1 MAEDNELNPSV
12 SNAAGTPAGG
22 DAPVEELSWEHVE
35 TYRPVST
42 DASDSETVFATRTDE
57 VEVAPA
63 PAPAAAPVTAPA
75 QATEPTAASPYPAV
89 ERQPVP
95 TYMPAGATPPAGSA
109 YAAAPGGPGAPTGNN
124 PYAAPGGYGAPV
136 AQPQPQRPSSGK
148 AVGALVCGILA
159 ILFSE
164 TVIVGIVLGIV
175 ALVLAGQAVR
185 AAGKDGK
192 TTGAKVCGVIG
203 IVLSVL
209 SLVAY
214 LILFAVGLAFLA
226 NYDYDYSFSHD
237 SWSSTPPSFDGS
249 SSDGSSNDDSSAFD
263 GPLAITEDDQA
274 ALAAAVSALQNM
286 GQDPELMAFIA
297 DEAANAFEIHTS
309 GLTLEMVD
317 IDPSMLAQWLADSVV
332 VDESDAISLSDEDTH
347 TATVFLDVECYDMD
361 EYINAIIDLVEE
373 APEVP
378 DDDGEAALQL
388 LHDCAT
394 EALNSTDTYEYSIA
408 IDLTKEGDAWVADQ
422 SSLREAATLMFC
434 LYMN

>member
-1 MAEDNELNPSV
+1 MAEDNELKP
-12 SNAAGTPAGG
+12 NADDAVGIPAG

-35 TYRPVST
+35 TYQPVST

-57 VEVAPA
+57 VGATPAATPVA
-63 PAPAAAPVTAPA
+63 APAAGPA
-75 QATEPTAASPYPAV
+75 QAADTAATNPYATV

-109 YAAAPGGPGAPTGNN
+109 YAGPYTAAPGGPGTPAGNN
-124 PYAAPGGYGAPV
+124 PYAASGGYGTPMP
-136 AQPQPQRPSSGK
+136 QPQPQRPGGGK

-164 TVIVGIVLGIV
+164 TVIVGIILGIV

-192 TTGAKVCGVIG
+192 TTGAKVCGIIG

-214 LILFAVGLAFLA
+214 LILFAIGLAFLA
-226 NYDYDYSFSHD
+226 DYGYNYDYSSGSFSTT
-237 SWSSTPPSFDGS
+237 TPHGSNS
-249 SSDGSSNDDSSAFD
+249 SSDDGGSVFD

-286 GQDPELMAFIA
+286 DQDPELMAFIA
-297 DEAANAFEIHTS
+297 DEAANAFEYHTS

-317 IDPSMLAQWLADSVV
+317 IDPATLAQWLVGSVEI
-332 VDESDAISLSDEDTH
+332 DTDDAISLSDEDTH

-361 EYINAIIDLVEE
+361 EYISEIIDLVEE

-394 EALNSTDTYEYSIA
+394 EALASADTYEYSIA
-408 IDLTKEGDAWVADQ
+408 IDLTKEGDTWVADQ
-422 SSLREAATLMFC
+422 SSLRETATLMFC
-434 LYMN
+434 LYTS

>member
-214 LILFAVGLAFLA
+214 LILFAIGLAFLA
-226 NYDYDYSFSHD
+226 DYGYNYDYSSGSFSTT
-237 SWSSTPPSFDGS
+237 TPHGSNS
-249 SSDGSSNDDSSAFD
+249 SSDDGGSVFD

-286 GQDPELMAFIA
+286 DQDPELMAFIA
-297 DEAANAFEIHTS
+297 DEAANAFEYHTS

-317 IDPSMLAQWLADSVV
+317 IDPATLAQWLVGSVEI
-332 VDESDAISLSDEDTH
+332 DTDDAISLSDEDTH

-361 EYINAIIDLVEE
+361 EYISEIIDLVEE

-394 EALNSTDTYEYSIA
+394 EALASADTYEYSIA
-408 IDLTKEGDAWVADQ
+408 IDLTKEGDTWVADQ
-422 SSLREAATLMFC
+422 SSLRETATLMFC
-434 LYMN
+434 LYTS